1 MKAVTRSTY
10 GNASVIEIIE
20 MDAPKPKEHEL
31 LIRVH
36 ATTVNR
42 TDCAILTGKPFIMKL
57 FLGLGRPKHQVLGTD
72 FAGEVV
78 EVGIGVTKF
87 KKGDRVWGFDDS
99 GALGSQAEY
108 MTIREDKTI
117 LTIPDEVSYEVAAAS
132 PEAGHYGY
140 NFINKI
146 QISPGQ
152 KILINGG
159 TGAIGAAT
167 IQFLRHHGVEVT
179 ATCRKVHFE
188 QVKKLGADKVIDYE
202 KEDFTTTVE
211 KYDHIFDTVGKS
223 TFGKCKPL
231 LKPKGKYISSEL
243 GPGGQNIL
251 LMMTTPMTGGKR
263 CQIAIPVKPLESL
276 VKIRELWLSNEFKPL
291 IDRTYPMDQ
300 IKEAYTYVASG
311 SKVGNVVIS
320 YG

>member
-1 MKAVTRSTY
+1 MKAVARSKY
-10 GNASVIEIIE
+10 GDASVIEIIE
-20 MDAPKPKEHEL
+20 MDVPKPKEHEL

-57 FLGLGRPKHQVLGTD
+57 MLGLISPKYSILGTD
-72 FAGEVV
+72 FAGKVV
-78 EVGIGVTKF
+78 EVGSGVTKF
-87 KKGDRVWGFDDS
+87 EKGDRVWGFEDN

-108 MTIREDKTI
+108 MTIHKDKTI

-152 KILINGG
+152 KILVNGG

-167 IQFLRHHGVEVT
+167 IQFLKHHGLEVT
-179 ATCRKVHFE
+179 ATCRKIHFDH
-188 QVKKLGADKVIDYE
+188 VKKLGAVKVIDYE
-202 KEDFTTTVE
+202 KEDFTATTE

-251 LMMTTPMTGGKR
+251 LMMTTPLTGGKR

-276 VKIRELWLSNEFKPL
+276 GKIRELWLSKEFSPL

-320 YG
+320 Y

>member
-20 MDAPKPKEHEL
+20 MDAPKPKDHEL

-57 FLGLGRPKHQVLGTD
+57 FLGLRRPKHAVLGTD

-78 EVGIGVTKF
+78 EVGEGVTKF

-152 KILINGG
+152 KILVNGG

-167 IQFLRHHGVEVT
+167 IQFLKHRDVEVT
-179 ATCRKVHFE
+179 ATCRKVHFD
-188 QVKKLGADKVIDYE
+188 QVKELGATHLIDYE
-202 KEDFTTTVE
+202 KEEFTTTSE

-223 TFGKCKPL
+223 TFGKCKAL

-276 VKIRELWLSNEFKPL
+276 SKIRELWLSNEFKPL